1 MTRGNGLLVAAL
13 ACLPAEASGQGVA
26 AGPLVLTEAAVVYG
40 AAETVFET
48 ADPAAAPA
56 DGFLGRLERGSIR
69 VATAGSA
76 WFAAGPFTVL
86 LDAAVVRASAAPD
99 GVRLCVDE
107 GTAAPEGGSAIEA
120 GRCVLLGADGTATDL
135 PADAVPAGEA
145 GPPPADV
152 PWVEDDPQAAV
163 DRVAASWTSGGG
175 EGSES
180 GDAQA
185 GGSAVCLDTGGT
197 GPEATGPD
205 GVEVPETEIDRS
217 QHRVNVEVTL
227 EGY

>member
-107 GTAAPEGGSAIEA
+107 GTAAPEGG
-120 GRCVLLGADGTATDL
+120 TATDL